1 MRLFFALWPDESV
14 RSRLVETA
22 ARLPRGTGR
31 RVPAANFH
39 ITLEFIG
46 SATGDIRLCLEEA
59 AGRVTVEPFDL
70 TLSRFGYWPQPRII
84 WFGPHH
90 LPPELLALAFKLR
103 ETAEACGVDAE
114 TRPYRPHVSLLRK
127 VARQPAWPEVK
138 PIEWPVREFVLCQ
151 SVGTDK
157 GPSYEVLQRWPLGS
171 GTTTR

>member
-1 MRLFFALWPDESV
+1 MRLFFALWPDDAV
-14 RSRLVETA
+14 RSQLAEAA

-31 RVPAANFH
+31 AVPAANLH

-46 SATGDIRLCLEEA
+46 SANDDTRTCLETA

-70 TLSRFGYWPQPRII
+70 ILSRFGYWPQPRII

-103 ETAEACGVDAE
+103 DTAAECGIDAE
-114 TRPYRPHVSLLRK
+114 TRPYRPHVSLVRK
-127 VARQPAWPEVK
+127 VVRQPRWPEVT

-151 SVGTDK
+151 SVSTDQGTH
-157 GPSYEVLQRWPLGS
+157 YEVLQRWPLGS
-171 GTTTR
+171 GTTGH